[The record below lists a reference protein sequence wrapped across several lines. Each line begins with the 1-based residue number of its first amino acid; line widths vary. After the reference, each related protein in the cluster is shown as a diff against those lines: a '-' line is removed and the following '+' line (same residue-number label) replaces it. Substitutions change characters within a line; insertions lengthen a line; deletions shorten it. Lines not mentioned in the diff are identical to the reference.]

1 MSFYMGMGAFQGAP
15 HKPCRPDC
23 FFRDEPEHFL
33 FFLTMGWARPP
44 WVLAALILGVLV
56 TEGIGKNAVAPVPYL
71 PLQPDHMV

>member
-1 MSFYMGMGAFQGAP
+1 MGMGAFQGAP

-23 FFRDEPEHFL
+23 FFRDELRARVAENISFF

-56 TEGIGKNAVAPVPYL
+56 TEGIGKNAVAPVPAL
-71 PLQPDHMV
+71 AT